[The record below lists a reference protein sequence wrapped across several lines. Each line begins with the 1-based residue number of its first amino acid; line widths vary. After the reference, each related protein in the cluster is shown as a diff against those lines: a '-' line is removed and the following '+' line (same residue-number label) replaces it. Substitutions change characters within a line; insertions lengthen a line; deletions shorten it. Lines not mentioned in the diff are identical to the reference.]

1 MHQNLSYLSVI
12 NFKWSPYLWIN
23 CITAP
28 QICQSIKA
36 FSKEMMILIWIWE
49 TLVSDGSYQEG
60 TKGEGFPPIPTP
72 DTIHAFTFTLFL
84 KMALTFKYLQKLHSL
99 LKHLKQALTCPG
111 RENACKLY
119 FGKTTRGQYQKEFFV
134 NLYLKRMM
142 MGVPTANSQV
152 KLFFV
157 KLSWIPQIAWI
168 VQGSPSRGANS
179 WRSFNQHKSLSQ
191 VLGVEG
197 K

>member
-49 TLVSDGSYQEG
+49 TLVSNGSYQEG

-72 DTIHAFTFTLFL
+72 DTIHAFTFTLGIFL
-84 KMALTFKYLQKLHSL
+84 KMASHSNTYKSFTPFWNTSNNLCLAPGPGKMHANYILVRPQEGNTKKSFLSICTWREWWWGCLQQI
-99 LKHLKQALTCPG
+99 LKWS
-111 RENACKLY
+111 Y
-119 FGKTTRGQYQKEFFV
+119 F
-134 NLYLKRMM
+134 LS
-142 MGVPTANSQV
+142 NSV
-152 KLFFV
+152 
-157 KLSWIPQIAWI
+157 
-168 VQGSPSRGANS
+168 GSR
-179 WRSFNQHKSLSQ
+179 R
-191 VLGVEG
+191 
-197 K
+197 